1 MVDSPPGSSFCFVI
15 SSQIVSV
22 QNSKYYVTKLIGIF
36 VHYAPKNG
44 TGFAADVS
52 KSKPNKE
59 SF

>member
-1 MVDSPPGSSFCFVI
+1 
-15 SSQIVSV
+15 
-22 QNSKYYVTKLIGIF
+22 VTKLIGIF